1 MILTIDIGGTNIK
14 YGLCD
19 ESGNIQQK
27 GEYPTLDTVDK
38 IVQSICDLPFEYTG
52 IAISMPGILNENH
65 SKAVITG
72 KLAFLSNYP

>member
-27 GEYPTLDTVDK
+27 PIPEA
-38 IVQSICDLPFEYTG
+38 S
-52 IAISMPGILNENH
+52 
-65 SKAVITG
+65 
-72 KLAFLSNYP
+72 